1 MIHCRIVSQISW
13 KEELKK
19 KDRDLKRLEDDKK
32 KLMDDIKA
40 HKVVINQLLKI
51 VRNTQAEV
59 ETG

>member
-1 MIHCRIVSQISW
+1 M
-13 KEELKK
+13 KK

-59 ETG
+59 ETGWYNKR